1 MSFSAPQGRGVSAG
15 YPFLSSLIRGLG
27 IAMVLVSLVGAVL
40 VMLLYQGSWWW
51 LSQPLLVAL
60 LSLFLLRR
68 LERVVLTLETI
79 YETMRQANAGVFCRR
94 ITNTQRLGEVGMVA
108 WEVND
113 FLDKVES
120 YFKEVDTC
128 FSNAAC
134 GHYERPALVSGQ
146 PGMLKKSLLNINRS
160 IEMMSRNAGLVA
172 ANELHS
178 ALHSLNIHNLI
189 RNLRDTQE
197 DLMQIGERMGR
208 VENIANDTGSA
219 AQESQQA
226 VLQMVGALQD
236 ISRTINQ
243 VTQVVEQ
250 LGSDSARV
258 QSSLSIITEIADQT
272 NLLALNAA
280 IEAARA
286 GEQGRGFAVVADE
299 VKALSR
305 RTKEA
310 AVEVTGTI
318 DGFSAR
324 VQQTVQQAQASNRL
338 ASQVGE
344 LVTGFR
350 ARFDTFASGAGQTM
364 SAVSTAKD
372 QAFNALL
379 KVDHIVFKQNG
390 YISLDTSAAQEESL
404 RAVAAGPREC
414 RLGQWYYHGEGRQC
428 FSHTAG
434 FRALEAPHLRIHEA
448 VQQAV
453 ALREVD
459 WVRQPQAKAQIVES
473 MALAEKQSYQ
483 LLAQLDAML
492 AERHADQRS

>member
-1 MSFSAPQGRGVSAG
+1 MSFSSPQARGVSAG
-15 YPFLSSLIRGLG
+15 HPFLSSLIRLLG
-27 IAMVLVSLVGAVL
+27 VAMVLVSLTGAVL
-40 VMLLYQGSWWW
+40 VMILYQGSWLW
-51 LSQPLLVAL
+51 LAQPVLIAALSFVLLH
-60 LSLFLLRR
+60 R

-79 YETMRQANAGVFCRR
+79 FETMRQANAGIFCRR

-128 FSNAAC
+128 FSNAAH
-134 GHYERPALVSGQ
+134 GNYARPALVSGQ

-160 IEMMSRNAGLVA
+160 IDMMSRNAELVA

-219 AQESQQA
+219 AQESQAA
-226 VLQMVGALQD
+226 VLRMVDALDD

-243 VTQVVEQ
+243 VTEVVNQ

-258 QSSLSIITEIADQT
+258 QGSLSIITEIADQT

-286 GEQGRGFAVVADE
+286 GDQGRGFAVVADE

-310 AVEVTGTI
+310 AIEVTDTI
-318 DGFSAR
+318 NGFSAR
-324 VQQTVQQAQASNRL
+324 VRETVLRAETSNQL

-344 LVTGFR
+344 VVTGFR
-350 ARFDTFASGAGQTM
+350 ARFDTFSSGAGQTM
-364 SAVSTAKD
+364 EAVATAKD
-372 QAFNALL
+372 QAFNALI

-414 RLGQWYYHGEGRQC
+414 RLGQWYYHGEGAQC
-428 FSHTAG
+428 FGHTAG
-434 FRALEAPHLRIHEA
+434 FRALESPHLRIHEA

-459 WVRQPQAKAQIVES
+459 WVKQPQAKAQIVEA
-473 MALAEKQSYQ
+473 MARAEKQSYQ
-483 LLAQLDAML
+483 LLSHLDAML
-492 AERHADQRS
+492 AEKHAGHAG